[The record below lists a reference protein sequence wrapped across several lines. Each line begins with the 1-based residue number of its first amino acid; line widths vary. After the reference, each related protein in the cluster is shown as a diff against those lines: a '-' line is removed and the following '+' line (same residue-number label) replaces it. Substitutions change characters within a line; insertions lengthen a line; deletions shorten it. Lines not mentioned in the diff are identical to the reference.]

1 VDGVR
6 GDHVLLAPPY
16 IVSAD
21 EIDLIVDKLGT
32 AVDNALR
39 RVNH

>member
-1 VDGVR
+1 MDGVR

-16 IVSAD
+16 ISSAD

-32 AVDNALR
+32 AVDHVLR
-39 RVNH
+39 SVNH